1 MKSYLNSDIV
11 KLKTQ
16 SMTIKNKLSTFF
28 AILAI
33 SFSGAIQA
41 QKFGHVNLQEFVAS
55 MPEYKT
61 AEENMEKFQES
72 LRAELMEMQQEIMD
86 KEKRLARDAA
96 DLTELVRQ
104 KKAREI
110 EEMREKF
117 QEFIQEAQ
125 QLVQNEEMKELS
137 PIYDLIE
144 KAVAEV
150 AKEHSYTYIFDSSK
164 GKSVLHTTGEDVS
177 PLLKKQL
184 EKLRASK

>member
-1 MKSYLNSDIV
+1 
-11 KLKTQ
+11 
-16 SMTIKNKLSTFF
+16 MTIKNRLSTLF

-41 QKFGHVNLQEFVAS
+41 QKIGHVNLQEFVAS
-55 MPEYKT
+55 MPEYKA

-72 LRAELMEMQQEIMD
+72 LRTELMEMQQEIVD
-86 KEKRLARDAA
+86 KSERLRKDAA

-125 QLVQNEEMKELS
+125 QIIQTEEMKELS
-137 PIYDLIE
+137 PIYDMIE

-150 AKEHSYTYIFDSSK
+150 AKEQNFTYILDSSK
-164 GKSVLHTTGEDVS
+164 GKTVLFASGEDVS

-184 EKLRASK
+184 EKMRASK